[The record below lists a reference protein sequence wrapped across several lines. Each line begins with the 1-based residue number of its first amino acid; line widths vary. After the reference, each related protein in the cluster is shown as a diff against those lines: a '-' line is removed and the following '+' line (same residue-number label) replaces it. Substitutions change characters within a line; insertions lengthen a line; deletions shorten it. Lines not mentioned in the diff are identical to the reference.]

1 MTKPIDIPAT
11 YRSEARAIPC
21 VLRIVDA
28 GIALLAKKQ
37 QSTFPWDIVRRVS
50 FDDPGRTK
58 ANVGAIAVF
67 GVLGMASRRAFTVI
81 TVSTDEQA
89 MYFENETA
97 IGQWKAS
104 AFRIVEAI
112 PASAG
117 RVWVDGAQVASSHT
131 EPLNS
136 QTSFSAGWY
145 PDPLGQPRLRWY
157 DGMGWTDHI
166 APTPAHPE

>member
-1 MTKPIDIPAT
+1 MTKPIDIPVK
-11 YRSEARAIPC
+11 YRSDDRALPC

-28 GIALLAKKQ
+28 GIALLARKQ
-37 QSTFPWDIVRRVS
+37 QSTFPWDTVRRVS

-67 GVLGMASRRAFTVI
+67 GVLGMASRRAFTLI
-81 TVSTDEQA
+81 TVSTDGQE
-89 MYFENETA
+89 MYFENETP

-112 PASAG
+112 PSSAG

-136 QTSFSAGWY
+136 QTSFSPGWY
-145 PDPLGQPRLRWY
+145 PDPLGQPRLRWH
-157 DGMGWTDHI
+157 DGTAWTDHT
-166 APTPAHPE
+166 APTPAPPQ